1 MAGYT
6 RPPIAVPDFTDE
18 GGNLIPYGSRWVHP
32 PEDSYSVTSN
42 LERFH
47 PLITVTDALIVY
59 LRETYDVDVTET
71 DIREP
76 ASSPSEVND
85 IRRVELRPRNPRAA
99 PIDITFT
106 DFPGVRIRAGIAHS
120 VGQPSCGCDACDEW
134 WEPCVEEI
142 ETLIL
147 AVAEGRFQ
155 ESVGTISQ
163 VHSPPLPF
171 TRQRSKPAQEYQ
183 ITDASGALITGGGGS
198 ISTAEA
204 RALQES
210 LDARGGSWEPW
221 PLR

>member
-1 MAGYT
+1 MAGYV
-6 RPPIAVPDFTDE
+6 RPPIEVPDFTDE
-18 GGNLIPYGSRWVHP
+18 DGTVISYGSRWVHP

-42 LERFH
+42 LERFE
-47 PLITVTDALIVY
+47 PIIIVTNALITY
-59 LRETYDVDVTET
+59 LRETYDVGVTET
-71 DIREP
+71 DITGP
-76 ASSPSEVND
+76 ASADVND
-85 IRRVELRPRNPRAA
+85 VRYVEFRPRNPRSA
-99 PIDITFT
+99 PITITFT
-106 DFPGVRIRAGIAHS
+106 DFPGVRIRAGISHS

-134 WEPCVEEI
+134 WEPCVDEI